1 MTLWDIFD
9 AWTDSALEAPAR
21 DNGTH
26 AERIEELK
34 DYTDACSYR
43 DCWDCVPVTD
53 EEAEKIVDCYENAGV
68 NVNELKGINHVRT
81 YKIEVRHFKDGGW
94 SEFYK
99 MDETVDALTAEEAK
113 DRLNY
118 DYVESISSYLNENGD
133 AVPYEETEIRISPR
147 GQVLAEDDDCSF
159 FVEEQINIKWAVK
172 K

>member
-34 DYTDACSYR
+34 GYTDACSYR
-43 DCWDCVPVTD
+43 DYWDCAPVTD
-53 EEAEKIVDCYENAGV
+53 EEA
-68 NVNELKGINHVRT
+68 
-81 YKIEVRHFKDGGW
+81 
-94 SEFYK
+94 
-99 MDETVDALTAEEAK
+99 
-113 DRLNY
+113 
-118 DYVESISSYLNENGD
+118 
-133 AVPYEETEIRISPR
+133 EIRISPR

-159 FVEEQINIKWAVK
+159 FVEEQINIKWVVK